1 MKTIKNYLKQ
11 LNEQKETKKE
21 FTEMEAKEVGDKI
34 GVDWKKHSLKNFTIG
49 INIELEHGTI
59 DPQTN
64 VTNDDPIM
72 TGKIALIHMK
82 EVPGTGKGDDYY
94 SLLNKYVEKEEE

>member
-1 MKTIKNYLKQ
+1 MKTIKNYLKR
-11 LNEQKETKKE
+11 LNEQENKKKQ
-21 FTEMEAKEVGDKI
+21 FTSDEAKKIGDEI
-34 GVDWKKHSLKNFTIG
+34 GVDWTKHDLKNFTIG

-72 TGKIALIHMK
+72 TGKIAYYHMK
-82 EVPGTGKGDDYY
+82 EIPGSGKNDDYY
-94 SLLNKYVEKEEE
+94 SLLNKYIESKEE